1 MLHEE
6 RCQWGYQIKSIYHF
20 PVGQCYLSILTDKQ
34 SWRKAPVHESCGVNV
49 LFARRHCFVLLMLLL
64 IKKYISTLIS
74 TLLSLCIADY
84 YWLSRPTSSK
94 SYIVKARSEVGRC
107 SINRGGHLVFSCWS
121 RSCPMLCLASNL
133 IFLDIQNLVVGCF
146 CGLNRLLILCPGGAR
161 PCVYSVAMPQPA
173 TDILPP
179 MIL

>member
-1 MLHEE
+1 MNLAE
-6 RCQWGYQIKSIYHF
+6 W
-20 PVGQCYLSILTDKQ
+20 
-34 SWRKAPVHESCGVNV
+34 NV

-179 MIL
+179 MILWATSRASMYGFSFDLLIVCLACCIIGAGPH